1 MSTPTDQLYDKAA
14 NGDRSA
20 REYLE
25 LWNRYCHAVDDLV
38 DAPERPSPESLL
50 DVFVQAAVLYSH
62 DFHRR
67 HASTLLPVVMLVT
80 SAYADSVKC
89 ERKEGWA
96 GALADVLRFS
106 GNEMVKAVAML
117 TGGYPLVRDLSPVLW
132 AVSYGEHHDAEGR
145 PT

>member
-1 MSTPTDQLYDKAA
+1 MSTPTDQLYDRAA

-20 REYLE
+20 REYIE

-38 DAPERPSPESLL
+38 DASDRPGPEELL
-50 DVFVQAAVLYSH
+50 AVFAQAAVLYSH
-62 DFHRR
+62 EFHRR
-67 HASTLLPVVMLVT
+67 HATTLLPVVLLVT

-89 ERKEGWA
+89 EGKDGWA
-96 GALADVLRFS
+96 GQLADVLRFA
-106 GNEMVKAVAML
+106 GNEMVKTVALL